1 MPQFRWSGVSRR
13 RLILAATVALYPA
26 CGGGDGG
33 GLTEPTTGALQ
44 VVTNTTGSEALGSQN
59 MQALRQAKFHP
70 IVVKGERQ
78 KFKYYH
84 RVTY

>member
-1 MPQFRWSGVSRR
+1 MPVSAPSAR
-13 RLILAATVALYPA
+13 
-26 CGGGDGG
+26 GDVYIEADVNTDG
-33 GLTEPTTGALQ
+33 E
-44 VVTNTTGSEALGSQN
+44 VTDVRMIQNTTGSEALGTQN

-70 IVVKGERQ
+70 ILVKGERQ